1 MTDYVAQIQAAWFA
15 FASWGR
21 REHPQLN
28 VIFTML
34 AGGAPL
40 LSERLESR
48 GGPTIDLRDPRIFY
62 ETSSYGPAAVEM
74 MAGRVGEAQL
84 LYGSDRPVIEPKTTG
99 RDARLQPTASLF
111 RRVAAAA

>member
-1 MTDYVAQIQAAWFA
+1 MQAARFT
-15 FASWGR
+15 FASFGR
-21 REHPQLN
+21 RDHPELN

-48 GGPTIDLRDPRIFY
+48 GGPAIDLRDPRIFY

-84 LYGSDRPVIEPKTTG
+84 LYGSDRPVIEPKETG
-99 RDARLQPTASLF
+99 RDASLQTNGASLF
-111 RRVAAAA
+111 RRVAVAV